1 MESENIGVKCREKI
15 LDIEFSFEQICHGL
29 RKYLLN
35 LKFKGN
41 SWRSDNIHAYYI
53 FAVKTNDFQF
63 FVRK

>member
-1 MESENIGVKCREKI
+1 M
-15 LDIEFSFEQICHGL
+15 DIEFLFEQICHGL

-35 LKFKGN
+35 LKFIGN
-41 SWRSDNIHAYYI
+41 RWRSDNIHAYYI

>member
-1 MESENIGVKCREKI
+1 M
-15 LDIEFSFEQICHGL
+15 DIEFLFEQICHGL

-63 FVRK
+63 FLGENERFTTS